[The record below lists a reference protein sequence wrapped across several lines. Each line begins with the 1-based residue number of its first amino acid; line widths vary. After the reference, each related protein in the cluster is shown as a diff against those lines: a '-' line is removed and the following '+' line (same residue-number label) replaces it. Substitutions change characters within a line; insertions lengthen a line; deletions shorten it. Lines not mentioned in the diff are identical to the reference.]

1 MGIIF
6 ENDVGF
12 IYLCNGCCVGRR
24 GGGGESGNYI
34 YVVFVFSKVVNF
46 CVISLY
52 YF

>member
-1 MGIIF
+1 MLDLFICVM
-6 ENDVGF
+6 DVVWG
-12 IYLCNGCCVGRR
+12 

-34 YVVFVFSKVVNF
+34 FVVFVFSKVVNF

>member
-1 MGIIF
+1 MLDLFICVM
-6 ENDVGF
+6 DVVWG
-12 IYLCNGCCVGRR
+12 G

-34 YVVFVFSKVVNF
+34 FVVFVFSKVVNF